1 MKKAIIGIV
10 QTQYQAE
17 KIVSQLQQNGFL
29 ANDISVIF
37 PDRQGT
43 TDFAVEHST
52 KAPEGAI
59 AGVGTGGVIGGTLGL
74 LAGIGALAIPG
85 LGPFIAA
92 GPLMATLGGA
102 ALGAGAGGV
111 VGALVGMGI
120 PEIEAKLYENKVR
133 SGKILVAVH
142 TDDSR
147 QQKRARA
154 VFDLADAED
163 VSTMAEG
170 TDRDR
175 DRNIARI

>member
-59 AGVGTGGVIGGTLGL
+59 AGVGTGGVLGGALGL
-74 LAGIGALAIPG
+74 LAGLGALAIPG

-92 GPLMATLGGA
+92 GPLMATLSGMA
-102 ALGAGAGGV
+102 VGAGVGGV
-111 VGALVGMGI
+111 AGALVGMGI
-120 PEIEAKLYENKVR
+120 PEIEAKLYE
-133 SGKILVAVH
+133 GKLRQGNVLVAVH
-142 TDDSR
+142 TDDAR

-154 VFDLADAED
+154 VFDLADAQD
-163 VSTMAEG
+163 VSTMTESTD
-170 TDRDR
+170 TDRSLH
-175 DRNIARI
+175 AS